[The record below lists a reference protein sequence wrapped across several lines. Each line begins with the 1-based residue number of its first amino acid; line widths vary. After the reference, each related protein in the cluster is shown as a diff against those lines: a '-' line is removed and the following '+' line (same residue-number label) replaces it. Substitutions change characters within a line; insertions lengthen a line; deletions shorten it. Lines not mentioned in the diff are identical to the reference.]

1 MPDTLP
7 PPDAAALVHSQ
18 TLCAHIRDQI
28 STAGGWIPFSA
39 FMRQALYTPGLGYY
53 SGGASKF
60 GTGGDF
66 VTAPT
71 LTPLF
76 GQTLARQ
83 IRPLLPQCGGRI
95 YEFGAGNGALAATL
109 LHALNADDVHEYCIV
124 EVSAEL
130 AERQRQYIAENAPQ
144 AAAKLRHL
152 HTLPDTLEGV
162 VIGNEVL
169 DAMPVEVIRYQNGA
183 YQHMGVAVDKDV
195 FQWQARPLHDARL
208 QALAAAY
215 IPPIEGYSSEI
226 HPQQQAFLRT
236 LAHTLLRGAIIMVDY
251 GFDAAQF
258 YHPQRQQGTLI
269 GHYRHHVVH
278 DVFFHPGLTDL
289 TAHVNFTGLAATG
302 ADCSLDLIGYTTQ
315 ANFLL
320 NLGMTEVLA
329 QYGDPSDAAYIR
341 QAAACQILLSPHEMG
356 ELFKVMA
363 WGRGVDVDWAGFAV
377 SDICHKL

>member
-1 MPDTLP
+1 MSETLP
-7 PPDAAALVHSQ
+7 TPDAAALAHSQ
-18 TLCAHIRDQI
+18 RLCAHIRDHI
-28 STAGGWIPFSA
+28 SAADGWIPFSA
-39 FMRQALYTPGLGYY
+39 FMQQALYTPGLGYY
-53 SGGASKF
+53 SGGAPKF
-60 GTGGDF
+60 GAGGDF

-83 IRPLLPQCGGRI
+83 IRALLPQCGGRI
-95 YEFGAGNGALAATL
+95 YEFGAGNGALATTL
-109 LHALNADDVHEYCIV
+109 LHALNTEGLQEYCIV

-130 AERQRQYIAENAPQ
+130 AERQRQYIAAHAPE

-169 DAMPVEVIRYQNGA
+169 DAMPVEVIRYQGGA
-183 YQHMGVAVDKDV
+183 YQQMGVAVVKGV
-195 FQWQARPLHDARL
+195 FQWQPRPLHDERL
-208 QALAAAY
+208 QALAAEY
-215 IPPIEGYSSEI
+215 IPPVEGYGSEI

-236 LAHTLLRGAIIMVDY
+236 LAHSLVRGAVIMVDY

-278 DVFFHPGLTDL
+278 DVFFHPGLTDI
-289 TAHVNFTGLAATG
+289 TAHVNFTDLAATG
-302 ADCSLDLIGYTTQ
+302 AEGGLDLIGYTTQ

-320 NLGMTEVLA
+320 NLGITGLLA
-329 QYGDPSDAAYIR
+329 QCGDPADAAYIR
-341 QAAACQILLSPHEMG
+341 QAAACQLLLSPQEMG

-363 WGRGVDVDWAGFAV
+363 WGRDVDVDWAGFAYG
-377 SDICHKL
+377 DMCHKL

>member
-1 MPDTLP
+1 MSETLP
-7 PPDAAALVHSQ
+7 TPDAAALAHSQ

-28 STAGGWIPFSA
+28 RTAGGWIPFSA
-39 FMRQALYTPGLGYY
+39 FMQQALYTPGLGYY
-53 SGGASKF
+53 SGGAAKF
-60 GTGGDF
+60 GAGGDF

-83 IRPLLPQCGGRI
+83 IRPLLPSCGGRV

-109 LHALNADDVHEYCIV
+109 LQALDEEGLQEYCIV

-130 AERQRQYIAENAPQ
+130 AGRQRQSIAEHAPQ

-152 HTLPDTLEGV
+152 ERLPEKLTGII
-162 VIGNEVL
+162 IGNEVL
-169 DAMPVEVIRYQNGA
+169 DAMPVAVIRYQDGA
-183 YQHMGVAVDKDV
+183 YQQMGVAVDKGT
-195 FQWQARPLHDARL
+195 FQWQPRPLHDARL
-208 QALAAAY
+208 QALAAEYLPA
-215 IPPIEGYSSEI
+215 IEGYTSEI

-236 LAHTLLRGAIIMVDY
+236 LADTLERGAVIMADY

-258 YHPQRQQGTLI
+258 YHPQRRQGTLI

-289 TAHVNFTGLAATG
+289 TAHVNFTALAATG
-302 ADCSLDLIGYTTQ
+302 ADCGLDLIGYATQ

-320 NLGMTEVLA
+320 NLGITDLLA
-329 QYGDPSDAAYIR
+329 QYGDPAQAAYIR
-341 QAAACQILLSPHEMG
+341 QAAACQLLLSPQEMG

-377 SDICHKL
+377 GDICHKL